1 MTTSFWGNQLGD
13 FTNGNT
19 KYNTQINGQGGINAT
34 ASAVDPVQAAGRTAY
49 MNGTNGAGA
58 SYWDPM
64 TQVNNAYMQYL
75 GRTMDPSGRDHFGNL
90 IEGGGAGAGGVES
103 MISNIQN
110 SDEARAYA
118 ASGVDNPFASL
129 FNGTAGGGGAT
140 GGTTGGTTGGGG
152 GFDDGVRGRDGG
164 MGSLGTNP
172 YLGAQTQAITQQ
184 SKDLFGQLNNQITS
198 QSVGTGGLGGT
209 RQGVAQGVAQ
219 GQAQNYLQSN
229 LANLYGSAYNAD
241 QNRDLQR
248 YGIDTNSAIQNKS
261 LDNNFFLGNNAQRD
275 AFYNAN
281 RGMDITQLG
290 IGANLFSNTLGTVAG
305 NSGSNNLSS
314 GDTGFN
320 WQGALGGL
328 LGGLQLGNNWSR

>member
-34 ASAVDPVQAAGRTAY
+34 ASAVDPIQAAGRTAY
-49 MNGTNGAGA
+49 MNGTDGAGI
-58 SYWDPM
+58 SYWNPM
-64 TQVNNAYMQYL
+64 VEFQNTFMEKL
-75 GRTMDPSGRDHFGNL
+75 GRVPTLQDREYYGNL
-90 IEGGGAGAGGVES
+90 IESGNGSQAGMAS
-103 MISNIQN
+103 ILSNIGN

-118 ASGVDNPFASL
+118 ASGVDNPYASL
-129 FNGTAGGGGAT
+129 FNGTAGGNTGGGT
-140 GGTTGGTTGGGG
+140 GGTTGGTG

-314 GDTGFN
+314 GDSGWD
-320 WQGALGGL
+320 WQKSLGGL
-328 LGGLQLGNNWSR
+328 MAGTSFGKQMNWW